1 MAQPTRIA
9 RLRSIANRRDAATV
23 RSGRSPLPPPI
34 AAWRMASNSRS
45 RLSPVG
51 ARSLAKKL
59 STSARTW
66 AASASSSCASRSIV
80 STGIEGLQPR
90 RLAIA
95 SEGDLLDPRLCV
107 LQPRLAV
114 SPQPVAFLV
123 ERDRLVERRLALLER
138 ANDLLE
144 PRKRGL
150 EAQSANVVFSVSHE
164 PWL

>member
-1 MAQPTRIA
+1 M
-9 RLRSIANRRDAATV
+9 ANRRDAATV
-23 RSGRSPLPPPI
+23 RSGRSLLPPPI

-51 ARSLAKKL
+51 ANSLAKKL

-95 SEGDLLDPRLCV
+95 SEGDLLNPRLRV
-107 LQPRLAV
+107 LQARLAMAL
-114 SPQPVAFLV
+114 QPVALLV
-123 ERDRLVERRLALLER
+123 KLDRAVERRLALFEC
-138 ANDLLE
+138 AY
-144 PRKRGL
+144 
-150 EAQSANVVFSVSHE
+150 
-164 PWL
+164 